1 MLRLFSAAGGS
12 DAPTVPSAGEPT
24 GGGARGPGA
33 GMDLPSLDAHFL
45 RIWEK
50 QKDVT
55 WHRIPPWETLYRQVV
70 EGPKQLRLYVTSWMN
85 SARNQAIIYENYW
98 SFLLAEK
105 PKMGFKAG
113 GVWGN
118 SSCQFETDIF
128 VFSFF
133 QWIENRKTFIVGQP
147 EMSG

>member
-1 MLRLFSAAGGS
+1 MQGITQGAEDAEALLSCGGLGCSRSAICRGAH
-12 DAPTVPSAGEPT
+12 
-24 GGGARGPGA
+24 GGALRPGA
-33 GMDLPSLDAHFL
+33 GVGLPSLDAHFL
-45 RIWEK
+45 GIWEK

-55 WHRIPPWETLYRQVV
+55 WHRIAPWETLYRHMV
-70 EGPKQLRLYVTSWMN
+70 EGPEQLRLYVTSWVN

-133 QWIENRKTFIVGQP
+133 Q
-147 EMSG
+147 